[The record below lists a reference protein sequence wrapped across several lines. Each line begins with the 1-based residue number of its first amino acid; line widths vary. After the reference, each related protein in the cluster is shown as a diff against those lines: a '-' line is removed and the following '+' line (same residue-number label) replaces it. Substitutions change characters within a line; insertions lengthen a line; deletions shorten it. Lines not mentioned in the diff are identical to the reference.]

1 MRGAAPNEFAY
12 FRERE
17 ARRDY
22 YYHFV
27 NDAYTKLSA
36 ACAEASKLFED
47 SKSGKIDLATQKAR
61 NGEALSKQAKKI
73 REPGKKAEQKI
84 KDPRATVRRH
94 LRKSTSSG
102 ILRRDDAQF
111 DGRFRTAR

>member
-1 MRGAAPNEFAY
+1 MNSRR
-12 FRERE
+12 FRVRE
-17 ARRDY
+17 ARRECY
-22 YYHFV
+22 YRFV
-27 NDAYTKLSA
+27 NETYTKLSA
-36 ACAEASKLFED
+36 SCAEARKLFED

-94 LRKSTSSG
+94 VP
-102 ILRRDDAQF
+102 
-111 DGRFRTAR
+111 

>member
-1 MRGAAPNEFAY
+1 VSGVRASAGAGAAPNEFSPIFA
-12 FRERE
+12 RE
-17 ARRDY
+17 APRDY
-22 YYHFV
+22 YYRFV
-27 NDAYTKLSA
+27 NSTYTKLSA

-94 LRKSTSSG
+94 EP
-102 ILRRDDAQF
+102 
-111 DGRFRTAR
+111 